1 MDVSLSNLWPE
12 MNCSSNYEKF
22 ASWVEVW
29 LDEKRCHVWW
39 MAPLCLF
46 WCIGKDCNHQIFN
59 GEKLALRI
67 KVEENPI
74 RALLKWTNALL
85 DVGILSILD
94 FLDSRGCNCYLFII
108 FWLLLVVTGWFFYV
122 WYFVYTSCIHRKDV
136 SPWRSFNRLSLF
148 AYQKKIKKCLWV
160 FASY

>member
-1 MDVSLSNLWPE
+1 
-12 MNCSSNYEKF
+12 
-22 ASWVEVW
+22 
-29 LDEKRCHVWW
+29 

-122 WYFVYTSCIHRKDV
+122 WYFVYTSCIHRMCPLGALLID
-136 SPWRSFNRLSLF
+136 FLCLL
-148 AYQKKIKKCLWV
+148 IKKK
-160 FASY
+160 